1 MSSRPRIS
9 VPSSTWIYLLI
20 LAVVIVGSVMR
31 EINLLMILS
40 GLMCGPLVINYHMA
54 KATLRKSDVR
64 RELPTSVFAGE
75 SFWVELTVVND
86 REWLDGWGLVVED
99 CLREVAGEAVDRRE
113 VQRVNSM
120 VPYCPARGER
130 ATGYR
135 GRLWRRGRYRL
146 GPLSLST
153 RAPLGLLQGQVTFD
167 DEQDLLVLPRLGQ
180 LTARWSAL
188 VAADRA
194 GQRTS
199 QRRQGPL
206 EGDFF
211 GLREWRSGDSQR
223 MVHWRS
229 SAKRDSLVV
238 RQFERPRGQ
247 NYVVLLDLGH
257 RRTSAT
263 DKENRWTAADERQVE
278 QAIRFTATVLAD
290 LCQRGSGQIGL
301 GVAGRKPV
309 WRRSTA
315 SPVALREW
323 LEMLA
328 EVEVGEEDSWSALL
342 PEATAMM
349 GPEDQPIVIS
359 VPPLDLG
366 NADRFPDLPRD
377 GSGRSWQRAIGICA
391 ARGDLDSLFTD
402 EPDSPP
408 SAVVP
413 PPHVGL
419 PPAAPMGTGEPR
431 H

>member
-9 VPSSTWIYLLI
+9 VPSTTWIYLLI
-20 LAVVIVGSVMR
+20 LGVVIVGSVMR

-40 GLMCGPLVINYHMA
+40 GLMCGPLVINFHMA
-54 KATLRKSDVR
+54 IATLQKTDVY
-64 RELPTSVFAGE
+64 RELPESVFAGE
-75 SFWVELTVVND
+75 PFWVDLTVVND
-86 REWLDGWGLVVED
+86 RQRLDGWGLVVED
-99 CLREVAGEAVDRRE
+99 CLREVAGEELNSDE
-113 VQRVNSM
+113 VQRVTSM
-120 VPYCPARGER
+120 VPYCPARTEQ

-135 GRLWRRGRYRL
+135 ARLWRRGRYRL
-146 GPLSLST
+146 GPLTLST

-167 DEQDLLVLPRLGQ
+167 DRQELLVLPRLGQ
-180 LTARWSAL
+180 LTAKWSAL

-211 GLREWRSGDSQR
+211 GLRDWRSGDSQR

-229 SAKRDSLVV
+229 SAKRGSLVV

-247 NYVVLLDLGH
+247 NYVVLLDLGVGGGVAAGSGRTVEDQ
-257 RRTSAT
+257 RRA
-263 DKENRWTAADERQVE
+263 E
-278 QAIRFTATVLAD
+278 QSIRFTATVLAD

-301 GVAGRKPV
+301 GVAGHKPT

-328 EVEVGEEDSWSALL
+328 EVEVGAEDSWSLML
-342 PEATAMM
+342 PEAMAMM

-359 VPPLDLG
+359 VPPLDL
-366 NADRFPDLPRD
+366 ADRARFPDLPRD
-377 GSGRSWQRAIGICA
+377 ASGRSWQRAVGIDV
-391 ARGDLDSLFTD
+391 ARGDLESLFVD
-402 EPDSPP
+402 EYSEPTA

-413 PPHVGL
+413 PPHVAL
-419 PPAAPMGTGEPR
+419 QSSHPSRAVDPR
-431 H
+431 P